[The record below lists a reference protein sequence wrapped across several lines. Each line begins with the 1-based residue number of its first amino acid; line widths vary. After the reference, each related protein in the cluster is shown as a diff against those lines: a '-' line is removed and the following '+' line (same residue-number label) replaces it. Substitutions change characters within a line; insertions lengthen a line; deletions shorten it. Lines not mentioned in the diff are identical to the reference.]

1 MLGFAV
7 SVLVAGFLF
16 VPGPRLGEEVKVFAR
31 RIAAERGA
39 RFVDL
44 AAATIRNISRGVIGV
59 AVLQALLTGLILS
72 LFDVPARAS
81 PPFWC

>member
-1 MLGFAV
+1 M
-7 SVLVAGFLF
+7 LVAGFLF
-16 VPGPRLGEEVKVFAR
+16 DPGPRLGEQVKVFAR

-59 AVLQALLTGLILS
+59 AVLQALLTGLSCRCSMSPALAS
-72 LFDVPARAS
+72 L
-81 PPFWC
+81 PFSC